1 MEYVLTFKL
10 WQSWLFLFVVALVC
24 IFIGYLICRFNFYN
38 TFVDSYKRSRGK
50 STVSLTSIEIGY
62 LKNLLRSD
70 GKIFI
75 VGGTKLEREG
85 MVDYIRSFDLERS
98 VGVYYGLPTLDTVS
112 KYPQLMCW
120 SIFTVYEE
128 PNLATYLSQI
138 INGLPVKTIV
148 YIDEVDARSVATVY
162 VYNESTKEF
171 TNVVE
176 HIKTTPGESNNEK
189 EEI

>member
-10 WQSWLFLFVVALVC
+10 WQSWIFLFVVALVC

-50 STVSLTSIEIGY
+50 STISLTNIEIGY
-62 LKNLLRSD
+62 IKNLIRAD
-70 GKIFI
+70 EKIFI

-85 MVDYIRSFDLERS
+85 MVDYIRSFDLGRS
-98 VGVYYGLPTLDTVS
+98 VGVYYGLPTLDSV
-112 KYPQLMCW
+112 KKFPELLCW

-128 PNLATYLSQI
+128 PNLATYLSEI
-138 INGLPVKTIV
+138 INGLPVKTI
-148 YIDEVDARSVATVY
+148 IFISEADARSVATVY
-162 VYNESTKEF
+162 VYNEQTKEF

-176 HIKTTPGESNNEK
+176 HIKIATGDYSNEEK
-189 EEI
+189 